1 MFGIK
6 KIIGLFGMSIHP
18 ASRNLNIFA
27 PRVVDFSPA
36 LLYPDTAMPDQE
48 KDLFSSVYDPSREP
62 LAARMRPRTL
72 DEFVGQDH
80 ILGPGRLL
88 RRAIQADRI
97 SSIIFS
103 GPPGTGKT
111 TLARVVAN
119 STASNF
125 LSLNAVLSGVKD
137 VREAVEEAKR
147 NRELYDRRTI
157 LFVDEVHR
165 WNKAQQ
171 DALLPW
177 VENGTVI
184 LIGATTENPFFEVN
198 SALVSRSR
206 VFQLKPLNS
215 DDLRVIARRTLE
227 DPIRGY
233 GKYRVTLTA
242 EALEHLVEVA
252 DGDARSLLS
261 ALELAVET
269 TPSRFPPPPEEEVLI
284 DLGAAEES
292 IQRRA
297 VLYDKEGDYHYDT
310 ISAFIK
316 SLRGSD
322 PDAALYW
329 MARMITAGEAPH
341 FIFRRMVILA
351 SEDVG
356 LADPMAL
363 VVVEAAA
370 RAFDRVG
377 LPEGQYHLSQ
387 AALYLATCPKSNS
400 AMGYFDALASV
411 EKEGIRDVPSH
422 LKDTNRDKKGFGHG
436 EGYAYPHAYRDHWIA
451 QNYLPA
457 ELRGRVFYS
466 PGGIGYEARI
476 REEVLRRREAQLEA
490 VLEAP
495 EEVLTFSPEDAGR
508 DEWLKRTGS
517 ERTRVLEAVRDR
529 IFGIADLKRH
539 HRVLAADSG
548 SGLLVWEALRR
559 TPEGGVWAALP
570 GKADFDLVSA
580 YLEHLPEIDRPV
592 LLNSGVFELLR
603 GTGDS
608 GRKGSGGK
616 EGPPSDAGEAGAKIG
631 APPAASAAG
640 LPPFD
645 AILGRNLLTRVTDR
659 AGALRLL
666 ASRLAPGG
674 RAVLAETVPSLGSR
688 LFETAG
694 TEDLPGPLAAKIR
707 EAEERLYG
715 WDRAG
720 SRGRKGGAGGG
731 TLAWGEAEL
740 REALAESGL
749 ADGEVSVET
758 FEENRLVTERNV
770 ALWFGPLYPKGTEAA
785 AEGAS
790 GPYGTLLDGILDTAE
805 QEELKKWISRRI
817 AGKTLPWK
825 TVTAFL
831 SGKTRA

>member
-1 MFGIK
+1 
-6 KIIGLFGMSIHP
+6 
-18 ASRNLNIFA
+18 
-27 PRVVDFSPA
+27 
-36 LLYPDTAMPDQE
+36 MPDKE
-48 KDLFSSVYDPSREP
+48 NDLFSSAYDPSREP

-88 RRAIQADRI
+88 RRAIQADRL

-119 STASNF
+119 TTLSNF

-137 VREAVEEAKR
+137 VREAVEEARK

-206 VFQLKPLNS
+206 VFQLKPLGS
-215 DDLRVIARRTLE
+215 DDLRSIARHALD
-227 DPIRGY
+227 DPVRGY
-233 GKYRVTLTA
+233 GRYRVTLTG

-269 TPSRFPPPPEEEVLI
+269 TPSCFPPPPDEEILI
-284 DLGAAEES
+284 DLTAAEES

-329 MARMITAGEAPH
+329 MARMVTAGEDPH
-341 FIFRRMVILA
+341 FIFRRMIIAA

-356 LADPMAL
+356 LADPQAL

-377 LPEGQYHLSQ
+377 MPEGQYHLTQ

-400 AMGYFDALASV
+400 ALGYFDALSSV
-411 EKEGIRDVPSH
+411 EKEGIRDIPSH
-422 LKDTNRDKKGFGHG
+422 LKDTSRDKKGFGHG
-436 EGYAYPHAYRDHWIA
+436 EGYAYPHAYRDHWVA

-457 ELRGRVFYS
+457 ELRGRVFYT
-466 PGGIGYEARI
+466 PGGLGYEARI
-476 REEVLRRREAQLEA
+476 REDVLRRREAQLEA

-495 EEVLTFSPEDAGR
+495 EEILTFSPEDAGR
-508 DEWLKRTGS
+508 DEWLKRAGS

-529 IFGIADLKRH
+529 IFGLADLKRH
-539 HRVLAADSG
+539 HRVLVADSG
-548 SGLLVWEALRR
+548 SGLLLWEALRQV
-559 TPEGGVWAALP
+559 PEGGVWAALP
-570 GKADFDLVSA
+570 RKADFDMVSA
-580 YLEHLPEIDRPV
+580 YLENLPEIDRPV
-592 LLNSGVFELLR
+592 LLNAEVFDLLR
-603 GTGDS
+603 GAGKS
-608 GRKGSGGK
+608 GRKGSG
-616 EGPPSDAGEAGAKIG
+616 A
-631 APPAASAAG
+631 PAAG
-640 LPPFD
+640 VLPPFD
-645 AILGRNLLTRVTDR
+645 TVLGRNLLTRVPDR
-659 AGALRLL
+659 AAALRLL

-674 RAVLAETVPSLGSR
+674 SIVLAETVPSLGSR

-694 TEDLPGPLAAKIR
+694 TEDLPGPLAAKVR
-707 EAEERLYG
+707 EAEDRLYG
-715 WDRAG
+715 GARDPAG
-720 SRGRKGGAGGG
+720 RGGG
-731 TLAWGEAEL
+731 TFAWGEEDL
-740 REALAESGL
+740 RNALEESGL
-749 ADGEVSVET
+749 GDGSVSVEV
-758 FEENRLVTERNV
+758 FEENRLVSGRNV
-770 ALWFGPLYPKGTEAA
+770 ALWFGP
-785 AEGAS
+785 EGVYGAPLDEDLDAS
-790 GPYGTLLDGILDTAE
+790 EKEVIMDWIL
-805 QEELKKWISRRI
+805 KRI
-817 AGKTLPWK
+817 AGKIFPWK
-825 TVTAFL
+825 TAAAFL
-831 SGKTRA
+831 SGKSRA